1 MLVGGRVAAATPNWW
16 SLHPDELCL
25 LSLYVWTQVS
35 CDWLLGVTWMLT
47 SDWPQPRA
55 TLADTPVFLPVKSPT
70 VPFRLVVYELVE
82 DVQVNLIKIQFVLLK
97 K

>member
-1 MLVGGRVAAATPNWW
+1 MAAG
-16 SLHPDELCL
+16 SGH
-25 LSLYVWTQVS
+25 
-35 CDWLLGVTWMLT
+35 VTTMLT

>member
-35 CDWLLGVTWMLT
+35 CDWLLARVT
-47 SDWPQPRA
+47 
-55 TLADTPVFLPVKSPT
+55 
-70 VPFRLVVYELVE
+70 
-82 DVQVNLIKIQFVLLK
+82 
-97 K
+97 